1 MRLRQFVRQLELL
14 QADPGFGREIFP
26 IGKPRAQNQHRA
38 RIRKI
43 EKINSRK

>member
-1 MRLRQFVRQLELL
+1 MRLRQFVRQLEDL
-14 QADPGFGREIFP
+14 QENPGFERGIFP

-43 EKINSRK
+43 EKFNSLK